1 MVQNPHKGRETMT
14 DYAAKVAAGIK
25 LLDSKKPGWRSK
37 IEADDLNL
45 GSCDVCVLG
54 QVFGSYDS
62 GLADLGL
69 DTYDAKSYGFNT
81 SYDFQEL
88 TDAWKDALGKNGV
101 LVEKGDI
108 YKDNYG
114 YAVKVVQTLIITV
127 DNKTITAYLVQSG
140 SVSQGADTFKAYS
153 ATEVTLLQKADF
165 ETTYKTKVEKFT
177 PKKGMFVTATSTGR
191 NFYVCSDDEVRELKD
206 GAYAT
211 WITDIPAAER
221 NSFKEMLTGVGK
233 KFSDTI
239 VK

>member
-1 MVQNPHKGRETMT
+1 MT

-88 TDAWKDALGKNGV
+88 TDAWKDAL
-101 LVEKGDI
+101 VEKGDI
-108 YKDNYG
+108 YKDVHG
-114 YAVKVVQTLIITV
+114 YAVKVVQTLILTV
-127 DNKTITAYLVQSG
+127 DGKTITTYLVQTGNVTTSG
-140 SVSQGADTFKAYS
+140 SFKTYDEKHITA
-153 ATEVTLLQKADF
+153 LQKSDF
-165 ETTYKTKVEKFT
+165 EKTYKTKVEKFV
-177 PKKGMFVTATSTGR
+177 PKRGMFVTNKAGQ
-191 NFYVCSDDEVRELKD
+191 NFYMVSDDEMRELKD
-206 GAYAT
+206 GAYAV
-211 WITDIPAAER
+211 WINDVDTTGLR
-221 NSFKEMLTGVGK
+221 EMLTGMGK
-233 KFSDTI
+233 RFSDTI

>member
-1 MVQNPHKGRETMT
+1 MT

-114 YAVKVVQTLIITV
+114 YAVKVVQTLILTV
-127 DNKTITAYLVQSG
+127 DGKTFTTYLVQTGNVTTSG
-140 SVSQGADTFKAYS
+140 SFKTYDEKHITA
-153 ATEVTLLQKADF
+153 LQKSDF
-165 ETTYKTKVEKFT
+165 EKTYKTKVEKFV
-177 PKKGMFVTATSTGR
+177 PKKGMFVTNKAGQ
-191 NFYVCSDDEVRELKD
+191 NFYMVNDDEMRELKD
-206 GAYAT
+206 GAYAVWKGDVDT
-211 WITDIPAAER
+211 TGLR
-221 NSFKEMLTGVGK
+221 EMLTGMGK
-233 KFSDTI
+233 RFSDTI